1 MGFGG
6 GNYCDDQFRSAVTTF
21 LLVVDAGGCWSH
33 ARLPLPAAQLVNLTS
48 AGRPGR
54 LKHTHE
60 TWIETSPDRIASLL
74 VETRCKSEAKAG
86 EIGLLFHACQKKK
99 KQAVFISDD
108 VLVCIG

>member
-21 LLVVDAGGCWSH
+21 LLAVDAGGCWSH

-99 KQAVFISDD
+99 QAVFISDD